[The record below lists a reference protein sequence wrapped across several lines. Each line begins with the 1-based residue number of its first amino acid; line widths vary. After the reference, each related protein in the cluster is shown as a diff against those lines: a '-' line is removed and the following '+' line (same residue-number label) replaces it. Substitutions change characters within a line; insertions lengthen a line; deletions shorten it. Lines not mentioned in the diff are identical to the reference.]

1 MKAILSWSGGK
12 DSALSLLEA
21 SNVNLEIV
29 GMLTTVTRDF
39 DRISM
44 HGVRLELLR
53 RQAYALGLPLFVV
66 FIPKAS
72 TNEIYEAAMKTM
84 LQSLKKENQITTI
97 AFGDLFLQDIRQ
109 YREKLLES
117 VEMKCI
123 FPVWGRDTQKLAEYF
138 IEVGFKARICCV
150 DPRKMDQ
157 KFCGRE
163 FDRSFLAEI
172 PSGIDPCGENGEFH
186 TFVYDGPIFEEP
198 VKVKTG
204 EIVQRDGFWFADLLS
219 ASQDR

>member
-21 SNVNLEIV
+21 SNVNFEIV

-109 YREKLLES
+109 YREKFLES

-150 DPRKMDQ
+150 DPQ
-157 KFCGRE
+157 
-163 FDRSFLAEI
+163 
-172 PSGIDPCGENGEFH
+172 ENGSK
-186 TFVYDGPIFEEP
+186 ILRAR
-198 VKVKTG
+198 
-204 EIVQRDGFWFADLLS
+204 I
-219 ASQDR
+219 